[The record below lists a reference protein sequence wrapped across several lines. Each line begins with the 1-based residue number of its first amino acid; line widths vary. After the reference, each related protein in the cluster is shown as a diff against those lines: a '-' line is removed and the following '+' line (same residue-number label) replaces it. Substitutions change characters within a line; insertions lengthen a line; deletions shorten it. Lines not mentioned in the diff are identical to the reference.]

1 MTARSVSELA
11 IRSYTPADGA
21 GIVDLWDRSI
31 GDRYPLSED
40 VLRQCLDRNPS
51 FLPGDALVALDDG
64 RPVGFAYLGRYRVAA
79 PETLERRRRAW
90 LQAVVVDA
98 SWRRHGVGRSLVAQ
112 LARPLLHEGV
122 ERVDAGG
129 GSFYFWPG
137 FPEDLPWAWP
147 FGEALGFEQP
157 KPTWD
162 LRGDV
167 RALDER
173 AAQAT
178 LERAG
183 LRLGPANA
191 SDRADLLD
199 FLFREFGA
207 EWWHETTWFLD
218 EGGDPADLQL
228 LRDPAT
234 DDAIIGL
241 ARLHTPTTRPIGP
254 PHFWAARRSASAG
267 GLGPIGVA
275 EARRGH
281 GLGLALLTVALARL
295 RDQGL
300 FDVVIDF
307 TTLLGFYGH
316 LGFEPWMSFRQASL
330 PTHRLI
336 DAGG

>member
-1 MTARSVSELA
+1 MTARSRTNLE
-11 IRSYTPADGA
+11 IRSYTPADA
-21 GIVDLWDRSI
+21 LGIVDLWDRSI
-31 GDRYPLSED
+31 GDRYPLSEE

-51 FLPGDALVALDDG
+51 FLPDDALVALDGG
-64 RPVGFAYLGRYRVAA
+64 RHIAFAYLGRYRLGASESLA
-79 PETLERRRRAW
+79 RRRRAW

-98 SWRRHGVGRSLVAQ
+98 SWRRHGVGRALVAE
-112 LARPLLHEGV
+112 LARPLHDEGV

-137 FPEDLPWAWP
+137 FPEDLPCAYP
-147 FGEALGFEQP
+147 FGEALGFERGET
-157 KPTWD
+157 TWD

-167 RALDER
+167 RALDDR

-178 LERAG
+178 LERAR
-183 LRLGPANA
+183 LRLAPADA

-199 FLFREFGA
+199 FLLREFGV
-207 EWWHETTWFLD
+207 EWWHETAWFLD

-228 LRDPAT
+228 LRDPAN
-234 DDAIIGL
+234 DDVIIGL
-241 ARLHTPTTRPIGP
+241 ARLHTPATRPIGP
-254 PHFWAARRSASAG
+254 PHFWAARRSAAAG

-275 EARRGH
+275 AARRGH

-316 LGFEPWMSFRQASL
+316 LGFEPWMSFRQASV
-330 PTHRLI
+330 PTHRLS